1 MGDITENCDRMFAQ
15 RTKFVLINM
24 WKNQME
30 WMDGETERK
39 SYLLMECSVSAQ
51 KPE

>member
-1 MGDITENCDRMFAQ
+1 
-15 RTKFVLINM
+15 M
-24 WKNQME
+24 WKIQME
-30 WMDGETERK
+30 WMDGETERE